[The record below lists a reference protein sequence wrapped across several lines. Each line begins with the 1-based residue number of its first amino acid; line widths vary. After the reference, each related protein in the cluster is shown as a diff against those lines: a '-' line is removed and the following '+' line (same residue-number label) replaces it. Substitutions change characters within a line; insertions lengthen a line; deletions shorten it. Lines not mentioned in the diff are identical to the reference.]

1 MDFQAGRMTTR
12 SQLQGLALILMALIA
27 ALSMALASPAQATP
41 NTAKTWGNGTSGQ
54 LGNGAMTSS
63 SLPVAVSNLSGVKAL
78 AGGNEHAFAL
88 LENGTVMAWG
98 SGGQGRLG
106 DGTETGSDVPVGV
119 CEVGYTG
126 PGPCP
131 PEHYLKGVT
140 AIAATG
146 GPGGGVAL
154 LQDGTVVDWGELSF
168 SKLGDGATTRSDVP
182 VHVCEVG
189 YSGPTPCPATN
200 YLKEVKAVAGG
211 ERFALALFGASSE
224 VAAWGESPLNSGSV
238 FGAGTTKQS
247 YEVPVAVCAVNEKAP
262 CAADLSGVTAIAISE
277 DTGLALSGGKV
288 LAWGDDADGALGDG
302 TTKGAD
308 APVEVQGLSKEVTA
322 IAGGSRFSL
331 ALLKGGTV
339 AAWGDNELGQL
350 GDGMMIPPGPEQCG
364 EFKTPC
370 STKATAAASGL
381 VEVKAIA
388 AGSAHGLALLRS
400 GEVMAWGE
408 NSSGQLGNG
417 EENGPE
423 HCLPFATACS
433 KTPVAVSRMAG
444 AKGVAGGERFSL
456 AFGPP
461 PVVTA
466 VKPKQGPVN
475 GGTTV
480 TVTGSDLT
488 GATAVKFGS
497 TSAASFKVNS
507 ATSITAVSP
516 AELAGRVDV
525 TVTTTWGT
533 SPISLADRFKFAP
546 TVTGLSPTTGSSAG
560 GTSVTVSG
568 TGFVVGTTATKLRFG
583 TALAT
588 SVNCGSTTSCKVL
601 SPAHAVG
608 RVDVRATVNKV
619 TSSRNR
625 PADQFTYN

>member
-27 ALSMALASPAQATP
+27 ALSTALASPAQATP

-288 LAWGDDADGALGDG
+288 LAWGDGADGALGDG

-370 STKATAAASGL
+370 STKATTAASGL
-381 VEVKAIA
+381 GEVKAIA

-423 HCLPFATACS
+423 HCGAFVTACS
-433 KTPVAVSRMAG
+433 QKPVEAKLAG
-444 AKGVAGGERFSL
+444 AKGIAGGESFSL
-456 AFGPP
+456 AFGAP
-461 PVVTA
+461 PVVT
-466 VKPKQGPVN
+466 KLSPTKGPVG
-475 GGTTV
+475 GGTEV
-480 TVTGSDLT
+480 TIKGTAFA

-497 TSAASFKVNS
+497 TSAASFNVVS
-507 ATSITAVSP
+507 ATEITAVSP
-516 AELAGRVDV
+516 AELAGSVDV
-525 TVTTTWGT
+525 TVTTGWGT
-533 SPISLADRFKFAP
+533 SPISLADRFRFAP
-546 TVTGLSPTTGSSAG
+546 TVTNVSPNTGSKAG
-560 GTSVTVSG
+560 GTSVTVTG
-568 TGFVVGTTATKLRFG
+568 TGFVVGTTATKFKFG
-583 TALAT
+583 LKAGT
-588 SVNCGSTTSCKVL
+588 SVNCASTTTCTVV

-608 RVDVRATVNKV
+608 TVDVKANVNTVG
-619 TSSRNR
+619 SPRNR
-625 PADQFTYN
+625 PGDQFTYA